1 MEYYE
6 TGVLPTDTLEQQK
19 EVLAMTD
26 RICEKIIADYLDV
39 LRKGI
44 EITRANGKY
53 VVSLPFVSWS
63 GHFLEIEVRKRQG
76 DYVVLSDMQNEIA
89 DLYLS
94 GIRVSGRNRG
104 IIQDIAEH
112 YKLQVED
119 DEIIA
124 RVRFRDAGE
133 AVHRLVQALIRV
145 GDVSLLH
152 RVTPIRETPIGRQV
166 RKILY
171 TAGIDPL
178 AGRRAVLAGRIGKR
192 HQVDFL
198 VLNGRK
204 SAIKTVEAK
213 KGLRTRVHAFAFE
226 FEDIHAADPK
236 IDRIG
241 VYDRDNEHWDED
253 LLAIAKA
260 TTDTVVAVQDDERLI
275 SRLQRPWE

>member
-1 MEYYE
+1 
-6 TGVLPTDTLEQQK
+6 
-19 EVLAMTD
+19 MTD